1 MPVVINFLL
10 FLLVAIVGVIVGF
23 ILSKDFEAKADEK
36 SCIGAIIL
44 HIDEGELV
52 ATSLEMKKA
61 IFYKDDGAIVRMK
74 VKFRKYDEMNNGSN
88 EAIKH

>member
-10 FLLVAIVGVIVGF
+10 FLLVAVVGLIVGYGF
-23 ILSKDFEAKADEK
+23 GKEHEAKADEK
-36 SCIGAIIL
+36 HCIGAIIL

-61 IFYKDDGAIVRMK
+61 IFYEDDGAIVRMK
-74 VKFRKYDEMNNGSN
+74 VKFRKYDEMNNDSN